1 MRRSRTEHTA
11 IYGYQNQPDDNGI
24 YHINNGTD
32 GVYQSN
38 NVTEGIY
45 HIPDDFI
52 DSNNYMHHNNILH
65 TKLYGEKGKGLLSIF
80 GDTIKVSFC
89 FYSVYFW
96 PNFIVYLCRKN
107 SNFVKTY
114 VDNIW
119 SKIFGET
126 AWEN

>member
-1 MRRSRTEHTA
+1 MRRSRTENTA
-11 IYGYQNQPDDNGI
+11 IYGYQNKPDDNGI

-65 TKLYGEKGKGLLSIF
+65 TKLYGEKGNKLSIF
-80 GDTIKVSFC
+80 GATFTVSFSFC
-89 FYSVYFW
+89 
-96 PNFIVYLCRKN
+96 
-107 SNFVKTY
+107 
-114 VDNIW
+114 
-119 SKIFGET
+119 SKIPT
-126 AWEN
+126 YT

>member
-1 MRRSRTEHTA
+1 MRRSRTENTA

-38 NVTEGIY
+38 NVTDGIY

-65 TKLYGEKGKGLLSIF
+65 TKLYGEKGRSASAMNISPGPTF
-80 GDTIKVSFC
+80 KVSTSSFC
-89 FYSVYFW
+89 FYFIRVILTRRKVYF
-96 PNFIVYLCRKN
+96 Y
-107 SNFVKTY
+107 
-114 VDNIW
+114 
-119 SKIFGET
+119 
-126 AWEN
+126 

>member
-32 GVYQSN
+32 GLYQSN

-80 GDTIKVSFC
+80 GDTFKVSFC

-96 PNFIVYLCRKN
+96 PDFIVYLKEKFQLCKNICR
-107 SNFVKTY
+107 
-114 VDNIW
+114 
-119 SKIFGET
+119 
-126 AWEN
+126 

>member
-1 MRRSRTEHTA
+1 MRRSRTENTA

-38 NVTEGIY
+38 NVTDGIY

-65 TKLYGEKGKGLLSIF
+65 TKLYGEKGKVCSE
-80 GDTIKVSFC
+80 
-89 FYSVYFW
+89 
-96 PNFIVYLCRKN
+96 
-107 SNFVKTY
+107 Y
-114 VDNIW
+114 V
-119 SKIFGET
+119 T
-126 AWEN
+126 LV

>member
-1 MRRSRTEHTA
+1 MRRSRTENTA
-11 IYGYQNQPDDNGI
+11 IYGYQNKPDDNGI

-38 NVTEGIY
+38 NVTDGIY

-65 TKLYGEKGKGLLSIF
+65 TKLYGEKGKVCSEYLFLFSLIL
-80 GDTIKVSFC
+80 TRRNIL
-89 FYSVYFW
+89 YF
-96 PNFIVYLCRKN
+96 RKN

-114 VDNIW
+114 R
-119 SKIFGET
+119 
-126 AWEN
+126 